1 MDFGGTKLLIG
12 EVDAQGNI
20 LRRKRYPSGC
30 RTEAEAVRVLKDS
43 LKDYMETVGAEGDI
57 KGAGVGIV
65 GTVDYRNGIWVS
77 MHPKAVSEPIPLS
90 ELLQDI
96 LRIPVWI
103 DNDVKSATTAEMIF
117 GDGIDSENFI
127 YLNVGTGLA
136 AGFVVDGRI
145 LRGSRNDTGEIG
157 HTVSDLQSE
166 DICICG
172 RKGCIEGAVSGY
184 GFSKMAHKYG
194 IRRQFSP
201 QGDLVSVAEL
211 YERAKLGEE
220 IPVQILDYAAK
231 SLSCMIM
238 NLVKTLDP
246 EMIILGGGC
255 VRDGYLLEHMRRWL
269 NPDIMCTVIK
279 GIKISK
285 LNPEF
290 IGLLGAAALPIA
302 VHRQECRMS

>member
-30 RTEAEAVRVLKDS
+30 RTEAEAVKVLKDS
-43 LKDYMETVGAEGDI
+43 LEDYMETVGAEGYI

-65 GTVDYRNGIWVS
+65 GTVDYRNGMWVS

-96 LRIPVWI
+96 LRMPVWI

-166 DICICG
+166 DICI
-172 RKGCIEGAVSGY
+172 
-184 GFSKMAHKYG
+184 
-194 IRRQFSP
+194 
-201 QGDLVSVAEL
+201 
-211 YERAKLGEE
+211 
-220 IPVQILDYAAK
+220 
-231 SLSCMIM
+231 
-238 NLVKTLDP
+238 
-246 EMIILGGGC
+246 
-255 VRDGYLLEHMRRWL
+255 
-269 NPDIMCTVIK
+269 
-279 GIKISK
+279 
-285 LNPEF
+285 
-290 IGLLGAAALPIA
+290 
-302 VHRQECRMS
+302 